1 MLKDLGDIY
10 RCAFLEEKEGKK
22 NCLNKAWNGSADF
35 ELSGRILWL
44 CLWLIFLVLDKYTDV
59 FLLGLIQ
66 FTNRFLL
73 FTVK

>member
-1 MLKDLGDIY
+1 MA
-10 RCAFLEEKEGKK
+10 AFL
-22 NCLNKAWNGSADF
+22 AV
-35 ELSGRILWL
+35 
-44 CLWLIFLVLDKYTDV
+44 CLWLIFLVFNKYADV